1 MIKEIVKDEFF
12 LKQKSKECTKE
23 DLYIAQELLET
34 IKVHKE
40 QCVGMAANMIGCNK
54 AIIVVGLG
62 PMLFAMM
69 NPVITKRS
77 GKYETE
83 EGCLSLMGVRKC
95 IRYQQIEVD
104 YQDLN
109 MKKCHRKFEGYIAQI
124 IQHEIDHCHGIVI

>member
-1 MIKEIVKDEFF
+1 MIKPIIHDPIF
-12 LKQKSKECTKE
+12 LAQKSEKATRADAQVIT
-23 DLYIAQELLET
+23 DLKDTLMTNAQ
-34 IKVHKE
+34 

-62 PMLFAMM
+62 PVMFAMM

-83 EGCLSLMGVRKC
+83 EGCLSLTGVRKC
-95 IRYQQIEVD
+95 IRYQQIEVE

>member
-1 MIKEIVKDEFF
+1 MIRPIVSGTAIFTKAAIA
-12 LKQKSKECTKE
+12 TKE
-23 DLYIAQELLET
+23 DLPIAYDLLDT
-34 IKVHKE
+34 LKAN
-40 QCVGMAANMIGCNK
+40 QARCVGMAANMIGYNK

-83 EGCLSLMGVRKC
+83 EGCLSLTGVRKC